1 MTALAISTHDRDCS
15 AARSDPRMTLGS
27 SCRPNQSQPLPQGFL
42 GRISSGSASGRMMR
56 MASVEM
62 RQVGTELV
70 TASGQSLDL
79 ASQLGALANECSS
92 RDIGHAAMVGGRASA
107 GQAP

>member
-1 MTALAISTHDRDCS
+1 
-15 AARSDPRMTLGS
+15 
-27 SCRPNQSQPLPQGFL
+27 
-42 GRISSGSASGRMMR
+42 MMR
-56 MASVEM
+56 MASVEL

-79 ASQLGALANECSS
+79 ASQLGALADECSS